1 MDNEVKNENNKK
13 SKIRSIGKIIKK
25 LPSVLKIIL
34 VILAIVLIF
43 YIGGVWKSII
53 TNQTKTTKL
62 GLENVGELVTQTAYL
77 TIVQD
82 TEEHREFFDLFEI
95 PFTQSRQIFSYDVQV
110 DASVDFSKIAY
121 EIDKNKDNPKIKI
134 KLPHAKIYKTS
145 IDNESLKVYLDKE
158 SLFSRIDLSEHNEAM
173 KQLTEQGAKDAEAN
187 GLLKAGDENAK
198 RLIETFFKSN
208 GYEDYQFE
216 YEYI

>member
-1 MDNEVKNENNKK
+1 MENEVKNENDKK
-13 SKIRSIGKIIKK
+13 SRIKNIWKIIKK
-25 LPSVLKIIL
+25 LPSAIKIVL
-34 VILAIVLIF
+34 VILIIALIF
-43 YIGGVWKSII
+43 YIGGIWKSVI

-95 PFTQSRQIFSYDVQV
+95 PFTQSRQIFSYDIQV
-110 DASVDFSKIAY
+110 DASVDFSKITY
-121 EIDKNKDNPKIKI
+121 EIDGNKDNPKIKV
-134 KLPHAKIYKTS
+134 KLPHAKIYKSS
-145 IDNESLKVYLDKE
+145 IDNESLKIYLDEE

-173 KQLTEQGAKDAEAN
+173 KQLTEQGIKDAEAN

-198 RLIETFFKSN
+198 KLIETFFKSN
-208 GYEDYQFE
+208 GYEDYQIE

>member
-1 MDNEVKNENNKK
+1 MKNEVKNENDKK
-13 SKIRSIGKIIKK
+13 SRIKNIWKIIKK
-25 LPSVLKIIL
+25 LPSAIKIVL
-34 VILAIVLIF
+34 VILIIALIF
-43 YIGGVWKSII
+43 YIGGIWKSVI

-95 PFTQSRQIFSYDVQV
+95 PFTQSRQIFSYDIQV
-110 DASVDFSKIAY
+110 DASVDFSKITY
-121 EIDKNKDNPKIKI
+121 EIDGNKDNQKIKV
-134 KLPHAKIYKTS
+134 KLPHAKIYKSS
-145 IDNESLKVYLDKE
+145 IDNESLKIYLDEE
-158 SLFSRIDLSEHNEAM
+158 SLFSRIDLAEHNEAM
-173 KQLTEQGAKDAEAN
+173 KQLTEQGIKDAEAN

-198 RLIETFFKSN
+198 KLIETFFKSN
-208 GYEDYQFE
+208 GYEDYQIE

>member
-1 MDNEVKNENNKK
+1 MENEVKNENDKK
-13 SKIRSIGKIIKK
+13 SRIKNIWKIIKK
-25 LPSVLKIIL
+25 LPSAIKIVL
-34 VILAIVLIF
+34 VILIIALIF
-43 YIGGVWKSII
+43 YIGGIWKSVI

-82 TEEHREFFDLFEI
+82 TEEYREFFDLFEI
-95 PFTQSRQIFSYDVQV
+95 PFTQSRQIFSYDIQV
-110 DASVDFSKIAY
+110 DASVDFSKITY
-121 EIDKNKDNPKIKI
+121 EIDGNKDNQKIKV
-134 KLPHAKIYKTS
+134 KLPHAKIYKSS
-145 IDNESLKVYLDKE
+145 IDNESLKIYLDEE

-173 KQLTEQGAKDAEAN
+173 KQLTEQGIKDAEAN

-198 RLIETFFKSN
+198 KLIETFFKSN
-208 GYEDYQFE
+208 GYEDYQIE